1 MKPQPD
7 LEIHT
12 AAVSDLV
19 PYAHNAKLHSQLQ
32 VGQIAD
38 SMREFGNCDPIAVW
52 HNPQGD
58 MEIVEGHGRV
68 LALQRLGIDTCPVIY
83 LDHLSDEQRRAY
95 THVHNQLTLN
105 SGFDMSVLESDLDSL
120 DFDWGSFGFDDG
132 EIWFENR
139 KKWDSQKG
147 DSAEHDAFLEKFENK
162 KTTDDCYTPDN
173 VYEAVAEW
181 VESEYNI
188 DRASMVSPFYPG
200 GDYESY
206 HYPEGCC
213 VVDNPPFSILSEIL
227 KFYCKKGIQFFLFAP
242 TLTLF
247 SPTQPELCYLPCAA
261 QVVYENGA
269 NVNTSFITNLDPA
282 RIRTVPALYAAIDK
296 ANKENL
302 KEQHKELAS
311 YEYPNEVVVAAPV
324 AKLSKYGVALT
335 IARVECVKVTALDVQ
350 KAEGKGIFGGGFLLS
365 KQAAAKQA
373 AAKQAAAKQAAIRE
387 ATYWELSE
395 RERAIVE
402 TLGGAHAED

>member
-1 MKPQPD
+1 MRPQPD
-7 LEIHT
+7 LSIHT
-12 AAVSDLV
+12 APVADLV

-120 DFDWGSFGFDDG
+120 DFDWGSFGFDSQGND
-132 EIWFENR
+132 WFGNR

-181 VESEYNI
+181 VTSEYSI
-188 DRASMVSPFYPG
+188 DRASMVRPFYPG

-213 VVDNPPFSILSEIL
+213 VVDNPPFSILAEIL
-227 KFYCKKGIQFFLFAP
+227 KFYCKNGIRFFLFAP

-282 RIRTVPALYAAIDK
+282 RIRTVPTLYTAIDK

-302 KEQHKELAS
+302 KEHHKELAS
-311 YEYPNEVVVAAPV
+311 YEYPSEVVVAAPV

-335 IARVECVKVTALDVQ
+335 IARVECVKVTALDSQ
-350 KAEGKGIFGGGFLLS
+350 KAEGKSIFGGGFLLS
-365 KQAAAKQA
+365 KQAAAKEA
-373 AAKQAAAKQAAIRE
+373 AAKE
-387 ATYWELSE
+387 VTYWELSE
-395 RERAIVE
+395 RERAIIE
-402 TLGGAHAED
+402 KLGGAHAED

>member
-12 AAVSDLV
+12 ATVSDLV

-38 SMREFGNCDPIAVW
+38 SMQEFGNCDPIAVW

-105 SGFDMSVLESDLDSL
+105 SGFDISVLESDLDTL
-120 DFDWGSFGFDDG
+120 DFDWGSFGFDSQGND
-132 EIWFENR
+132 WFESR
-139 KKWDSQKG
+139 KKWDDQKG

-181 VESEYNI
+181 VASEYSI
-188 DRASMVSPFYPG
+188 DRASMVRPFYPG

-213 VVDNPPFSILSEIL
+213 VVDNPPFSILAEIL
-227 KFYCKKGIQFFLFAP
+227 KFYCKRGIRFFLFAP

-247 SPTQPELCYLPCAA
+247 SPTQPELCYLPCGA
-261 QVVYENGA
+261 QVVYENKA
-269 NVNTSFITNLDPA
+269 NVNTSFITSLDEA
-282 RIRTVPALYAAIDK
+282 RIRTVPTLYEAIET
-296 ANKENL
+296 ANKSNT
-302 KEQHKELAS
+302 KEASKELAS
-311 YEYPNEVVVAAPV
+311 YEYPNEVVAA
-324 AKLSKYGVALT
+324 AQAARLSKYGIELS
-335 IARVECVKVTALDVQ
+335 IAKDECVKVAALDSQ
-350 KAEGKGIFGGGFLLS
+350 KEDGKAIFGGGFLIS

-373 AAKQAAAKQAAIRE
+373 AAKE
-387 ATYWELSE
+387 VTYWELSE
-395 RERAIVE
+395 RERTIIE
-402 TLGGAHAED
+402 GLGGTHAED